1 MTTRDPIDDLL
12 TAAGERWRAAQ
23 PPPPEPD
30 TSRWVT
36 PKRRNWL
43 VPVGAAAATILAAG
57 ALVFA
62 THRAP
67 PEPTPGPAIVAADPA
82 ATLIVRDGDLVE
94 ASGRVEDA
102 QMCAPAPV
110 AGDSCPYGID
120 VPGVAPT
127 DGATLHGRWHPGEL
141 SEIRQMP
148 YSPSSAGSGGSV
160 YDLPLTPPCAA
171 PPGGWPA
178 DEEWGTPEV
187 EDPLRDYLRAHADR
201 FAEPF
206 ATHSGDARILV
217 VRVVDGDVAEARAA
231 LAAVYTANL
240 CVVAAP
246 GSRTIAA
253 DEELRATVGQAV
265 GALMDDRSLGIYSAA
280 PEDGKMRV
288 QMVQLTQPL
297 YDRLVTIGLDRL
309 ILDPW
314 IRPVAR

>member
-1 MTTRDPIDDLL
+1 MTTEDPIDDLL

-30 TSRWVT
+30 MSRWVT
-36 PKRRNWL
+36 PRRRNWL
-43 VPVGAAAATILAAG
+43 IPVGAAAATVLAAG

-62 THRAP
+62 THREP
-67 PEPTPGPAIVAADPA
+67 PEPTPGPAVVAADPA
-82 ATLIVRDGDLVE
+82 ALIVRDGDLVE

-110 AGDSCPYGID
+110 AGDSCPYSIG
-120 VPGVAPT
+120 VPAVAPT
-127 DGATLHGRWHPGEL
+127 DGVTLHGRWHPGEL

-160 YDLPLTPPCAA
+160 YDLPLTPPCVA

-178 DEEWGTPEV
+178 DDEWGTPEV

-217 VRVVDGDVAEARAA
+217 VRVVRGDVAEARAA
-231 LAAVYTANL
+231 LTAVYTANI

-265 GALMDDRSLGIYSAA
+265 GTLMGDRSLGIYSAA
-280 PEDGKMRV
+280 PEDGRMRV

-297 YDRLVTIGLDRL
+297 YDRLVTIGLDHL

-314 IRPVAR
+314 IRPVVR